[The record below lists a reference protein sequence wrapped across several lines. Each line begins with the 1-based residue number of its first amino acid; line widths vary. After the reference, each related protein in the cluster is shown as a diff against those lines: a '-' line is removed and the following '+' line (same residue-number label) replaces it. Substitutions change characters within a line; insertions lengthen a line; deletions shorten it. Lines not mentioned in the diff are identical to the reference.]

1 MHSIQLDNP
10 QLLRW
15 QLVTYGDNPLMTA
28 ALANIYSA
36 AHNISIMQ

>member
-15 QLVTYGDNPLMTA
+15 QLITHGENPLMTA
-28 ALANIYSA
+28 ALANIYSE
-36 AHNISIMQ
+36 AHNTSIMQ